1 METEIAAYKKKLD
14 QMTVLLK
21 TYQNELETHK
31 SRRHGFETVSCL
43 LRETRTENLE
53 LRKQKNAMETAI
65 KNLQNR
71 LTSSGLSLVT
81 RDDDEDVIVPSL
93 SKQTL
98 NNLVLENKRLR
109 TLLKNQEKNSGRE
122 DIKDLSVIKV

>member
-1 METEIAAYKKKLD
+1 METEITAYKKKLD